1 MAMTV
6 SMLDAYLE
14 QMPAV
19 RVDRIRDLAEA
30 GVYAQAD
37 AKGRD
42 RLWQAWGRQAAS
54 VATEAARRSAAAL
67 FVVNGKSVGLDG
79 LRRFFRQAVGRGVS
93 S

>member
-1 MAMTV
+1 MTV

-19 RVDRIRDLAEA
+19 RVDRLRDLAEA

-42 RLWQAWGRQAAS
+42 RMWQAWGRQAAS
-54 VATEAARRSAAAL
+54 VATEATRRAGSL
-67 FVVNGKSVGLDG
+67 FSVNGQSVGLDG
-79 LRRFFRQAVGRGVS
+79 LRRWFRKAVGAGVS

>member
-1 MAMTV
+1 MTV

-14 QMPAV
+14 QMPVV

-37 AKGRD
+37 SKGRD
-42 RLWQAWGRQAAS
+42 RIWQAWGRQAAS
-54 VATEAARRSAAAL
+54 VATEATRRAGSL
-67 FVVNGKSVGLDG
+67 FNVNGKSVGLDG
-79 LRRFFRQAVGRGVS
+79 LRRWFRRAVGAGVS

>member
-1 MAMTV
+1 MTV

-19 RVDRIRDLAEA
+19 RVDRLRDLAEA

-37 AKGRD
+37 AQGRD
-42 RLWQAWGRQAAS
+42 RIWQAWGRQAAS
-54 VATEAARRSAAAL
+54 VATEATRRAGSL
-67 FVVNGKSVGLDG
+67 FNVNGKAVGLDG
-79 LRRFFRQAVGRGVS
+79 LRRWFRRAVGAGVS